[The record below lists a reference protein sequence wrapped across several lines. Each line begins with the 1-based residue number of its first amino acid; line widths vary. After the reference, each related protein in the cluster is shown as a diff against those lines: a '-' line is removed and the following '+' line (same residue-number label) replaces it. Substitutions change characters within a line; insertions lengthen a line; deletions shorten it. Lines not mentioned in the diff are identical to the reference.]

1 MKDQHTFQRYE
12 LKYLISKEQQQLLY
26 YHMNAYMKSDPY
38 GRCAISNIYFD
49 TPDRLLI
56 RRSLEKPC
64 CYKEKLRV
72 RSYGIASE
80 HSKVFVELKKKLRGV
95 VYKRRIALPQKTAA
109 AYLTGGSPLA
119 QQSQISKEIDYAIA
133 YYQFLAPA
141 AFLSYDRSAF
151 FGRMDESFR
160 MTFDENILARE
171 YDLSLT
177 SERYGASILPQDSVL
192 LEVKTALGLPGWL
205 LGFLNQ
211 QEIYQT
217 SFSKYGAAYTQ
228 LMLPAFLKDHA
239 NLGAVYTENMKNTGG
254 KHHAA

>member
-12 LKYLISKEQQQLLY
+12 LKYLITKEQQQLLY
-26 YHMNAYMKSDPY
+26 YQMNAYMKSDPY
-38 GRCAISNIYFD
+38 GRSAISNIYFD
-49 TPDRLLI
+49 TTDRLLI

-95 VYKRRIALPQKTAA
+95 VYKRRIAMPQKTAV
-109 AYLTGGSPLA
+109 AYLAQGKPLEK
-119 QQSQISKEIDYAIA
+119 QSQISKEIDYAMA
-133 YYQFLAPA
+133 YYGSLAPA
-141 AFLSYDRSAF
+141 AFLSYDRCAF

-177 SERYGASILPQDSVL
+177 SERYGQRILPEDAVL
-192 LEVKTALGLPGWL
+192 MEVKTALGLPGWL
-205 LGFLNQ
+205 LGFLHQ
-211 QEIYQT
+211 QKVYQT

-228 LMLPAFLKDHA
+228 LMLPHFLTEHA
-239 NLGAVYTENMKNTGG
+239 HLNPVNTDKTKTSGG